1 MSDPVVIRITVG
13 QHNNNFWDSEPQG
26 HYAHIYDGDGSL
38 ATTGDMFVIEGG
50 QYTNTNGE
58 LNKLFSIVPFESSQ
72 IYSHMNEVG
81 AISGG
86 IPNWSDSDVYKI
98 QVETGDSADN
108 FLSQSHNYFDSLG
121 EAQARPGTSNGVDYI
136 TNRPYS
142 NFPDRPGSN
151 SSSDH
156 HSLEQ
161 MAGRSWGDAV
171 PVNGSNQPSIGARR
185 EQILNDGDPSGP
197 YLDAEGNPFSG
208 DQSWTFDDSQPWTF
222 DPNVSPDES
231 GTDFLVVES
240 GAHLT
245 VMPLM
250 PGNKNNNVLV
260 LQVDDPE
267 DLEVAW
273 DGNDLVIREKGVL
286 GVIGRDEIVR
296 LKDYKNNPQTTKI
309 IVDDGVNQPAEMQL
323 PFGPYVPVPGGPG
336 DTGPDEQPTED
347 YGAAKPTG
355 SPIVFDL
362 DDSNTI
368 DLTPLSGSGV
378 MWDIDQDGFRELT
391 GWVAPN
397 DGLLALD
404 LNENG
409 VLDDNSELFGTLQVD
424 GFTILAQ
431 YDSNQDGVITPED
444 SVWERLLVWQDGNS
458 NGYSEAEELSALE
471 AFDIVSISLSTT
483 EVSESNEGHLVTHLG
498 SYTVDDGVSA
508 PDARLA
514 VDVWFSFDNV
524 DATYSGS
531 YTVDEKAIYLPDLR
545 GYGRLPS
552 LLTSMSLDNEGS
564 GNLLELVTDFSG
576 LSFEEIFSE
585 YEATLAAVEEIMYRW
600 AGVDDV
606 ASDSRGP
613 YIDARKLEF
622 LELMMDDSFIQ
633 RGVHSDPYWNAAAAL
648 NAVFDQVLK
657 NVYARL
663 IAQTAGGMIFDGD
676 YIYDIGTDELAGV
689 TGLNSFAIDEL
700 ESTALGLANTAERTT
715 FWGNVVR
722 AIEFSVGTANLP
734 GGDQTYLDDAIT
746 ASDSTLDLQDILDFL
761 EFSTNVGSTYD
772 GTSGNDTL
780 NGSAADDTLKGLAGD
795 DTLNGQG
802 GNDTIYGGAG
812 DDLMNG
818 GAGGDYLLGG
828 DDDDT
833 YAYELGGGWDVFSE
847 HTDLAGNGNGT
858 DTVLLGAGID
868 SGDVTLT
875 RQGEYDLV
883 IDIDT
888 GSQTGRILLEDH
900 FRTSDSGFETIEFND
915 TSTIDLTTIDFSL
928 AGTAGNDTLH
938 GVRYN
943 GGADDTIYGN
953 GGDDKIYGYAGDDT
967 LYGGDGNDWLYGH
980 TGIGSSTTD
989 TMYGGAG
996 DDRIEGSSAVDII
1009 HPGTGNDQAWGGT
1022 GNDEY
1027 HYESGHDTYYELG
1040 GTDEI
1045 FLPSGFSSAG
1055 TVYYRITDDMRIVL
1069 DANNTITISD
1079 FYASTSARIETLNFD
1094 SDPAVDLTTVS
1105 AIVQGDSG
1113 NNTLSGTTGNDTLY
1127 GFGGND
1133 TISGNNGND
1142 ALYGGT
1148 GDDSLNGGAGDDL
1161 LDGGAGDDSLIG
1173 GSGNDTY
1180 VYVSGNDSFSDQST
1194 GDTETILITGGWT
1207 LEDLK
1212 FERHVAAINNPLIF
1226 INAANSIEIVGGFSA
1241 NGRIDVIEFEDT
1253 STINIV
1259 DRQFTTYGNS
1269 SNNSISGLT
1278 SSQASINDIMY
1289 GYGGNDT
1296 LSGGV
1301 GDDVLYGGD
1310 GNDLLNGGNDNDT
1323 LYGEDGDDTLN
1334 GDSGNDTLRGGA
1346 GDDTMNGG
1354 SGNDLFIYDSGLDTI
1369 TDSNNTTDVLWIT
1382 GGVTIN
1388 DISVSDHSTYHT
1400 KIVIDSAVDEITI
1413 NNQRNGTAYRVETI
1427 KFDDGFETSLLTYSG
1442 WLNGTSGNDMVAGN
1456 ANDNTLIGF
1465 AGNDSMTG
1473 GAGNDAMHGG
1483 AGNDTV
1489 EGEDGDDLLYG
1500 GDGDDTLYGGA
1511 GLDTMHGGD
1520 GADIFVFELAS
1531 AFSNVDVIRD
1541 FSVGDDDVIDLTDI
1555 LDTVY
1560 DPLTDAIADFVQFT
1574 ESSGNTFVEVD
1585 RDGTGS
1591 TYSFA
1596 QIAKLEGVTN
1606 LASPELLETN
1616 GNLLAA

>member
-1 MSDPVVIRITVG
+1 MSRQNDNLTSGEKELAEGFFGDVLGVDIDYNKIKIKNQKGLLGQPDDTVMAIPHLTDDGLTIWYPTGHPFYSDDFSQEPDNNDGWERKHNYIHEMWHGEQNEEMSDMEYANIVGGAAAEENYNYDAIFEPGVGFEDLNAEQQAEFLADYYLIVNGQEGRINLNKSGGTVRDATPE
-13 QHNNNFWDSEPQG
+13 QYTSEIPPNLNE
-26 HYAHIYDGDGSL
+26 IYDGRGVATPKERSL
-38 ATTGDMFVIEGG
+38 VPAGRAIFPEPEG
-50 QYTNTNGE
+50 
-58 LNKLFSIVPFESSQ
+58 
-72 IYSHMNEVG
+72 
-81 AISGG
+81 
-86 IPNWSDSDVYKI
+86 
-98 QVETGDSADN
+98 ADN
-108 FLSQSHNYFDSLG
+108 DAEDQDTPLDDVKENFG
-121 EAQARPGTSNGVDYI
+121 EACLI
-136 TNRPYS
+136 
-142 NFPDRPGSN
+142 GS
-151 SSSDH
+151 
-156 HSLEQ
+156 
-161 MAGRSWGDAV
+161 
-171 PVNGSNQPSIGARR
+171 P
-185 EQILNDGDPSGP
+185 
-197 YLDAEGNPFSG
+197 
-208 DQSWTFDDSQPWTF
+208 
-222 DPNVSPDES
+222 
-231 GTDFLVVES
+231 
-240 GAHLT
+240 
-245 VMPLM
+245 
-250 PGNKNNNVLV
+250 LV
-260 LQVDDPE
+260 L
-267 DLEVAW
+267 DL
-273 DGNDLVIREKGVL
+273 DGNGIELSSL
-286 GVIGRDEIVR
+286 HS
-296 LKDYKNNPQTTKI
+296 
-309 IVDDGVNQPAEMQL
+309 A
-323 PFGPYVPVPGGPG
+323 
-336 DTGPDEQPTED
+336 
-347 YGAAKPTG
+347 GA
-355 SPIVFDL
+355 VY
-362 DDSNTI
+362 
-368 DLTPLSGSGV
+368 
-378 MWDIDQDGFRELT
+378 WDIDLDGFAEAT
-391 GWVAPN
+391 GWIAGG
-397 DGLLALD
+397 DGLLAID
-404 LNENG
+404 LNNDG
-409 VLDDNSELFGTLQVD
+409 IINNSSELFGDASGAPNGFVSLSVYDTNSD
-424 GFTILAQ
+424 GLI
-431 YDSNQDGVITPED
+431 SSED
-444 SVWERLLVWQDGNS
+444 AVWADLLVWIDNGDGI
-458 NGYSEAEELSALE
+458 SESIELESLDDLLITE
-471 AFDIVSISLSTT
+471 ISLSY
-483 EVSESNEGHLVTHLG
+483 VDV
-498 SYTVDDGVSA
+498 SYTVADNTVLQESSFIIDGN
-508 PDARLA
+508 ARDIG
-514 VDVWFSFDNV
+514 DVYFKYSNYNTVFDQ
-524 DATYSGS
+524 S
-531 YTVDEKAIYLPDLR
+531 YVFDYMAWVLPYLRGAGNLPD
-545 GYGRLPS
+545 S
-552 LLTSMSLDNEGS
+552 FAAISLDNDQQNSDSLISLLVTFSE
-564 GNLLELVTDFSG
+564 LELLDVF
-576 LSFEEIFSE
+576 
-585 YEATLAAVEEIMYRW
+585 AADSAALDIVVDIMYRW
-600 AGVDDV
+600 AGVDGV
-606 ASDSRGP
+606 ATDSRGP

-622 LELMMDDSFIQ
+622 LETLTGSDFLQ
-633 RGVHSDPYWNAAAAL
+633 RGVHSNPYWNAAAELEQAFDGAL
-648 NAVFDQVLK
+648 KYIF
-657 NVYARL
+657 ARL
-663 IAQTAGGMIFDGD
+663 VVQTWGVALFDGD
-676 YIYDIGTDELAGV
+676 IRYDISDDAFLGI
-689 TGLNSFAIDEL
+689 TGLNTSTIDDFET
-700 ESTALGLANTAERTT
+700 TATGLANTAERTT

-722 AIEFSVGTANLP
+722 AIEFSVGTSNLP

-1212 FERHVAAINNPLIF
+1212 FERHVAAINNPLIY

-1253 STINIV
+1253 STINII
-1259 DRQFTTYGNS
+1259 DQQFTTYGNS

-1369 TDSNNTTDVLWIT
+1369 TDSNNTTDVLWIA

-1413 NNQRNGTAYRVETI
+1413 NNQRNGTTYRIETI

>member
-1 MSDPVVIRITVG
+1 MLLSDHFGKQADAYIQQNHPELEGTWDHDVFKHAYVAGRMSQMIGEDVTVLLGDHREYFQIWSESLIGWVRRTGDDGHNDELMDIINNRVAADKYESRPPTNYLTTDTGLAQDIMTDVDAGDVYVMDPSEA
-13 QHNNNFWDSEPQG
+13 QNFSPPQNCDVAEDLFDYLG
-26 HYAHIYDGDGSL
+26 ETENIPGSHPSDIGPGAPPARRPDNDRAKDVEEKFGDGK
-38 ATTGDMFVIEGG
+38 
-50 QYTNTNGE
+50 Q
-58 LNKLFSIVPFESSQ
+58 K
-72 IYSHMNEVG
+72 
-81 AISGG
+81 
-86 IPNWSDSDVYKI
+86 
-98 QVETGDSADN
+98 
-108 FLSQSHNYFDSLG
+108 
-121 EAQARPGTSNGVDYI
+121 
-136 TNRPYS
+136 
-142 NFPDRPGSN
+142 GS
-151 SSSDH
+151 
-156 HSLEQ
+156 
-161 MAGRSWGDAV
+161 
-171 PVNGSNQPSIGARR
+171 P
-185 EQILNDGDPSGP
+185 
-197 YLDAEGNPFSG
+197 
-208 DQSWTFDDSQPWTF
+208 
-222 DPNVSPDES
+222 
-231 GTDFLVVES
+231 
-240 GAHLT
+240 
-245 VMPLM
+245 
-250 PGNKNNNVLV
+250 LV
-260 LQVDDPE
+260 L
-267 DLEVAW
+267 
-273 DGNDLVIREKGVL
+273 
-286 GVIGRDEIVR
+286 
-296 LKDYKNNPQTTKI
+296 
-309 IVDDGVNQPAEMQL
+309 
-323 PFGPYVPVPGGPG
+323 
-336 DTGPDEQPTED
+336 
-347 YGAAKPTG
+347 
-355 SPIVFDL
+355 DL
-362 DDSNTI
+362 DNSDTI
-368 DLTPLSGSGV
+368 DLISFSNSGV
-378 MWDIDQDGFRELT
+378 YWDVDLDGFMEAM
-391 GWVAPN
+391 GWVSSG
-397 DGLLALD
+397 DGLLAID
-404 LNENG
+404 LNYNG
-409 VLDDNSELFGTLQVD
+409 IIDNNAELFGAVDQD

-431 YDSNQDGVITPED
+431 YDSNSDGFITAED
-444 SVWERLLVWQDGNS
+444 AVWGNLIVWRDDNE
-458 NGYSEAEELSALE
+458 NGFSETSELYDLSA
-471 AFDIVSISLSTT
+471 FHIISIDLNASPTT
-483 EVSESNEGHLVTHLG
+483 ETNEGHSISHVSTF
-498 SYTVDDGVSA
+498 TVDDGINP
-508 PDARLA
+508 PDTRI
-514 VDVWFSFDNV
+514 VQDVWFQYDDVN
-524 DATYSGS
+524 
-531 YTVDEKAIYLPDLR
+531 TVYGQDFTPDIRVAFLPDIRGYGLLPDL
-545 GYGRLPS
+545 LVA
-552 LLTSMSLDNEGS
+552 MSLDNSGS
-564 GNLLELVTDFSG
+564 GNLLNLVK
-576 LSFEEIFSE
+576 EIKYTSIEDIFTSDDSVSD
-585 YEATLAAVEEIMYRW
+585 AVAAIMYRW
-600 AGVDDV
+600 AGVDGIAV
-606 ASDSRGP
+606 GARGP
-613 YIDARKLEF
+613 HIDARKVEF
-622 LELMMDDSFIQ
+622 LEEMMGQSFVQ
-633 RGVHSDPYWNAAAAL
+633 RGAHSNPYWNAAADL
-648 NAVFDQVLK
+648 ENAFHIAHQHF
-657 NVYARL
+657 YARL
-663 IAQTAGGMIFDGD
+663 VIQGSGGDLFNGD
-676 YIYDIGTDELAGV
+676 WRYDSWSDTFVGIS
-689 TGLNSFAIDEL
+689 GLNTSTIDDL
-700 ESTALGLANTAERTT
+700 ETTATGLANTAERTT

-722 AIEFSVGTANLP
+722 AIEFSVGTSNLP

-761 EFSTNVGSTYD
+761 DFSTNVGSTYD

-812 DDLMNG
+812 DDVMNG

-833 YAYELGGGWDVFSE
+833 YTYELGGGWDVFSE

-888 GSQTGRILLEDH
+888 GTQTGRILLEDH

-928 AGTAGNDTLH
+928 TGTAGNDTLH

-1045 FLPSGFSSAG
+1045 FLPSGFSSVG

-1212 FERHVAAINNPLIF
+1212 FERHVAAINNPLIY

-1259 DRQFTTYGNS
+1259 DQQFTTYGNS

-1413 NNQRNGTAYRVETI
+1413 NNQRNGTTYRVETI

-1511 GLDTMHGGD
+1511 GLDTMHGGA
-1520 GADIFVFELAS
+1520 GADTFVFELAS